1 MDRSLSHLL
10 LYGCLVAAA
19 VACSSMSAYLDHAAT
34 TPMRPEAV
42 EAMLPYLSERFGNPS
57 GGHTLARDA
66 RRALDDARDQMAE
79 ALGCQPGEVVFTSG
93 GTEADNQAVHG
104 VLARQAPAGRSV
116 AVAPAFEH
124 HAVLHPVE
132 RAGGRIVAVGP
143 DGVVDLDALAA
154 ALDPDVAV
162 VSVMLANNESGVVQ
176 PLSQVAD
183 LVRRL
188 APGAVLHTD
197 AVQAF
202 LWLDVAELA
211 APAGL
216 VSVSAHKFGGPK
228 GVGALVVR
236 DGTPVDPLMVGG
248 GQERERRS
256 GTQNVAGIVA
266 MAAAARS
273 VLADRKALVDR
284 AGAWRDRLADTLLR
298 DVPGVSESGVTGVA
312 ADRSHKVAGSC
323 HLLIEDVESE
333 ALLFLLDQAGICASA
348 ASSCASGAMDPS
360 HVLAAMG
367 VDREL
372 AGGSLRLTL
381 GWSSTEADVDA
392 VLDALPGAVDRL
404 RRLDR

>member
-1 MDRSLSHLL
+1 MP
-10 LYGCLVAAA
+10 
-19 VACSSMSAYLDHAAT
+19 AYLDHAAT
-34 TPMRPEAV
+34 TPLRPEAV
-42 EAMLPYLSERFGNPS
+42 EAMLPFLTGRFGNPS
-57 GGHTLARDA
+57 GGHARARDA

-79 ALGCQPGEVVFTSG
+79 ALGCGPGEIVFTSG
-93 GTEADNQAVHG
+93 GTEADNLAVHG
-104 VLARQAPAGRSV
+104 LLAAQAAAGRTV
-116 AVAPAFEH
+116 AVAPAIEH

-132 RAGGRIVAVGP
+132 RAGGRLVAV
-143 DGVVDLDALAA
+143 DRRGVVDLDALAD
-154 ALDPDVAV
+154 ALGPEVAV

-176 PLSQVAD
+176 PLADVAEV
-183 LVRRL
+183 VRDR

-202 LWLDVAELA
+202 LWLDVAALA
-211 APAGL
+211 APAAL
-216 VSVSAHKFGGPK
+216 VSVSAHKFGGPQ

-236 DGTPVDPLMVGG
+236 DGTPVEPQLIGG

-266 MAAAARS
+266 MAAAARAA
-273 VLADRKALVDR
+273 LDDRKALVER
-284 AGAWRDRLADTLLR
+284 VTAMRDRLADTLLR

-312 ADRSHKVAGSC
+312 PDRGHKVAGSC
-323 HLLIEDVESE
+323 HLLIDDVESE
-333 ALLFLLDQAGICASA
+333 ALLFLLDDAGICASA

-367 VDREL
+367 VPREL

-381 GWSSTEADVDA
+381 GWPSTDADVDA
-392 VLDALPGAVDRL
+392 VLAVLPGAVDRL